1 MRPGGGALEHADRV
15 HQTHERA
22 SLDDPRAAAFGD
34 AGNALSVP
42 EVGVHPSAG
51 IEEPHPQEARG
62 ALGVFLVVAEVVGER
77 QCADG
82 AAQRAPAGRVVVTTD
97 LGVSLTVAPDIRQA
111 ARLGRV
117 GPPVRAHAH
126 VVCLSPLGGVRCLSI
141 TENGPATRAAA
152 ASRTSRSYAG
162 RRLESPLARRR
173 FARASASARSEYTR
187 RGAGGAGG
195 ATREASRGADGAT
208 PRQRSTSA
216 ARRSNTS
223 VLPRRAGTRP
233 PQSRTARSRPPA
245 PRYRG
250 ASVSPTRSCRTRGTR
265 FSRGPRSGGAPG
277 PRPCRSARSAALPWS
292 PLAPSPSSGCAGY
305 SAPAAARCLP
315 AAPCPTRTCDA

>member
-82 AAQRAPAGRVVVTTD
+82 AAQRAPAG
-97 LGVSLTVAPDIRQA
+97 
-111 ARLGRV
+111 
-117 GPPVRAHAH
+117 
-126 VVCLSPLGGVRCLSI
+126 
-141 TENGPATRAAA
+141 
-152 ASRTSRSYAG
+152 
-162 RRLESPLARRR
+162 
-173 FARASASARSEYTR
+173 
-187 RGAGGAGG
+187 
-195 ATREASRGADGAT
+195 ASRGTDGAT

-216 ARRSNTS
+216 ARRGNTS

-250 ASVSPTRSCRTRGTR
+250 ASVSPTRSCRTHGTR

-305 SAPAAARCLP
+305 SAPAAARD
-315 AAPCPTRTCDA
+315 RKSVV

>member
-152 ASRTSRSYAG
+152 ASRASRSYAG
-162 RRLESPLARRR
+162 RRVESPLARRR
-173 FARASASARSEYTR
+173 LARASASARSEYTR
-187 RGAGGAGG
+187 RGAGGA
-195 ATREASRGADGAT
+195 TREASRGAAGTT
-208 PRQRSTSA
+208 PRQKSTSA
-216 ARRSNTS
+216 ARRGNTS
-223 VLPRRAGTRP
+223 VLPRRADTRSP
-233 PQSRTARSRPPA
+233 PSRTARSRPPA

-250 ASVSPTRSCRTRGTR
+250 ASVSPTRSCSIRGTR
-265 FSRGPRSGGAPG
+265 FSRAPRSGGAP
-277 PRPCRSARSAALPWS
+277 
-292 PLAPSPSSGCAGY
+292 AP
-305 SAPAAARCLP
+305 
-315 AAPCPTRTCDA
+315 